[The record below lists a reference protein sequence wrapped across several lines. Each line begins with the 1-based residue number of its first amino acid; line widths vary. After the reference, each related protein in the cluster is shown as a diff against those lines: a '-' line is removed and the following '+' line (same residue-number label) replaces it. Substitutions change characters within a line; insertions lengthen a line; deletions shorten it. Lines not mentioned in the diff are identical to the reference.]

1 MFDQTFVDHAQTT
14 KEPFALAASVLLES
28 FAVGLLILIPLIY
41 TQALPSAQLKS
52 LLTAPP
58 PPPAPT
64 KPPVETKVRHVAA
77 ARRFSVLT
85 APTVIPKQINTNI
98 QEIRTEPNIAAPGTG
113 QQSGPGVVPGV
124 LFPIPVAPPPP
135 PPARPKAASKPV
147 RVGIGVAEANLI
159 HKVLPVYPALAKS
172 ARVQGTVEFTAIIS
186 KEGTIENLRL
196 VHGHPLLVQA
206 AREAVLQ
213 WKYRPTL
220 LNGEPVE
227 VVTDIIVNFTLSQ

>member
-1 MFDQTFVDHAQTT
+1 MFDQTFIDHAQTT
-14 KEPFALAASVLLES
+14 KEPFALAASVVLETC
-28 FAVGLLILIPLIY
+28 AVGLLILIPLIY
-41 TQALPSAQLKS
+41 TQALPSAPWKS

-58 PPPAPT
+58 PPTAPP
-64 KPPVETKVRHVAA
+64 KPPVGMKQQHVVAA
-77 ARRFSVLT
+77 RTFSILT
-85 APTVIPKQINTNI
+85 APTVIPKQINS
-98 QEIRTEPNIAAPGTG
+98 EIRTEPDIAITG
-113 QQSGPGVVPGV
+113 AASQGSGIGYSVVPGV
-124 LFPIPVAPPPP
+124 LFPIPVAPPPA
-135 PPARPKAASKPV
+135 PPAKPQTRRGPLKV
-147 RVGIGVAEANLI
+147 ATGVAEANLI

-172 ARVQGTVEFTAIIS
+172 ARVQGTVEFKAIIS

>member
-1 MFDQTFVDHAQTT
+1 MFDQTFVDYTQTT
-14 KEPFALAASVLLES
+14 KEPFAFAASVFLETC
-28 FAVGLLILIPLIY
+28 AIGLLILIPLIY

-52 LLTAPP
+52 LLTAPA

-64 KPPVETKVRHVAA
+64 PRPIGMKQQNVLP
-77 ARRFSVLT
+77 RRFSTMLV
-85 APTVIPKQINTNI
+85 APTVIPKQINP
-98 QEIRTEPNIAAPGTG
+98 EIRTEPDIAIPGGATQG
-113 QQSGPGVVPGV
+113 SAAAGNAFPGM
-124 LFPIPVAPPPP
+124 FIIPEAPPPP
-135 PPARPKAASKPV
+135 PPAKPKATSKPV
-147 RVGIGVAEANLI
+147 RVATGVAEANLI
-159 HKVLPVYPALAKS
+159 HKVMPAYPPLAKS

-196 VHGHPLLVQA
+196 VHGHPLLVEA

-227 VVTDIIVNFTLSQ
+227 VVTDIIVNFMLSQ

>member
-14 KEPFALAASVLLES
+14 KEPFALAASVFLES

-41 TQALPSAQLKS
+41 TQALPSAQLKN

-58 PPPAPT
+58 PPSAPP
-64 KPPVETKVRHVAA
+64 KPPAGMKQQRVVAA
-77 ARRFSVLT
+77 RTFSIPT
-85 APTVIPKQINTNI
+85 APTAIPKQINP
-98 QEIRTEPNIAAPGTG
+98 EIRTEPDIA
-113 QQSGPGVVPGV
+113 VPGGV
-124 LFPIPVAPPPP
+124 TQGNATDNVITGIIGSVSGPP
-135 PPARPKAASKPV
+135 PPAPGEKPKPPSKPL
-147 RVGIGVAEANLI
+147 RVATGVAEANLI
-159 HKVLPVYPALAKS
+159 HKVMPVYPPLAKS
-172 ARVQGTVEFTAIIS
+172 ARVQGTVEFTAIIN

>member
-58 PPPAPT
+58 PTP
-64 KPPVETKVRHVAA
+64 KPVGMKQQYVVAA
-77 ARRFSVLT
+77 RTFSILT
-85 APTVIPKQINTNI
+85 TPTVIPKQINP
-98 QEIRTEPNIAAPGTG
+98 EIRTEPDIAIPGATS
-113 QQSGPGVVPGV
+113 QASGTVYSVVPGV
-124 LFPIPVAPPPP
+124 LFPIPTAPPPA
-135 PPARPKAASKPV
+135 PPANPKASSKPI
-147 RVGIGVAEANLI
+147 RVGVGVAEANLI

-186 KEGTIENLRL
+186 KEGRIENLRL